1 MYKTL
6 LNRLLSVFILCITL
20 THSDAQILDQIQ
32 NPCALKFNQINTKN
46 FQIIYPIGLETE
58 AQKVANTL
66 NTVIASVSKT
76 LNKPPHP
83 ISIIL
88 QNQGVISNAFV
99 SMAPRRSEFYTIP
112 GQEFDMQDWVNGLCI
127 HELRHVVQFDKVAG
141 YLGKPLFEELKLA
154 LFGINLPPWYF
165 EGDAVGI
172 ETALTPAG
180 RGRQPIFEMVLRTN
194 LLSNKN
200 FSYSKNYLGS
210 IKNNTP
216 GYYPLGYFMVSKMRR
231 DFGADI
237 LDKTLTRIA
246 KFPIRPYSFS
256 NSFKKYS
263 GYNTRQLYL
272 KTMVEMDSL
281 WQLQAQQTKGV
292 NYASLN
298 PQTPKT
304 PTDYLFPF
312 LIDDGNIIC
321 LKNSKGITPAITL
334 LSPQGKQKTLV
345 RIAYQT
351 EPNLHYANG
360 VLVWD
365 EYRSDERFHQRSF
378 SVINTYNLKT
388 KIHKQLTYKS
398 RLFSPALSADAKT
411 IIAVKVSTQNKFEL
425 VELDAI
431 TGKQLQ
437 TYPNPDSLA
446 LQFPRFDDAGERIVV
461 TALSQNGKTLLVYNR
476 NQKTFE
482 QILPFSRQ
490 LINRPFFY
498 KNQVIYKAHYN
509 GIDNMYS
516 INLANKK
523 ISQLT
528 NAQFGAFNA
537 NITANKLLFNDYQY
551 NGYNI
556 VQFNVDSLYANADT
570 AFINNFV
577 EYFKPLIE
585 QENGGDVLK
594 NIPNKIYNAKPYS
607 ELGHLFYFHSI
618 SPITNGS
625 DFFDSGVIGLDI
637 LSNNKLSTLAFA
649 AGYQY
654 QQNLQRSQYHFSLSY
669 AKYYPV
675 ISFNYQNR
683 PQMGQAKATQNN
695 QTVVYPFYWRE
706 NYSQLS
712 LKLPYKTNW
721 LNQNLT
727 MAFDASTS
735 YTQRYNT
742 TLKVANFITSIKF
755 PLQYQYSFNLNQSQS
770 SRDLA
775 PRFGQNISF
784 GYSHL
789 PFNTKK
795 GQLALMRSQFYFP
808 GLFAN
813 HSLQASY
820 NMQNANGVYNFD
832 IDIPRASGTANI
844 DAIGKIKNTLLLD
857 YRFPIAYPD
866 FELGPLAYIKRFKGG
881 FFVDFENLGTGSKAL
896 RTYGVELRADMNL
909 LRYYLPNFD
918 IGGKIIK
925 PVNNRSKSPIFEFG
939 FNYNL

>member
-6 LNRLLSVFILCITL
+6 LIKLILTITL
-20 THSDAQILDQIQ
+20 TITLIPSNAQILDQIQ
-32 NPCALKFNQINTKN
+32 NPPSLKFNQINTKD

-58 AQKVANTL
+58 AQKVGNTL
-66 NTVIASVSKT
+66 DAILLEVIKT

-112 GQEFDMQDWVNGLCI
+112 GQEFDMQDWVNSLCV

-172 ETALTPAG
+172 ETVLTPAG
-180 RGRQPIFEMVLRTN
+180 RGRQPNFEMVLRTN

-246 KFPIRPYSFS
+246 KFPIRPYSLS

-272 KTMVEMDSL
+272 KTMVEIDSL
-281 WQLQAQQTKGV
+281 WQQQAQQTKGV
-292 NYASLN
+292 KYAPLN
-298 PQTPKT
+298 PQTPNN
-304 PTDYLFPF
+304 PTNYLFPF
-312 LIDDGNIIC
+312 LMDDGNIIC
-321 LKNSKGITPAITL
+321 LKNSKGITPTITL
-334 LSPQGKQKTLV
+334 LSPQGKQKKLV

-351 EPNLHYANG
+351 EPNLHYANDL
-360 VLVWD
+360 LVWD

-388 KIHKQLTYKS
+388 KIHKQLTFKT
-398 RLFSPALSADAKT
+398 RLFSPALSADAKI
-411 IIAVKVSTQNKFEL
+411 IIAVKVSLQNKFEL
-425 VELDAI
+425 VELDAT

-437 TYPNPDSLA
+437 TYPNPENLV
-446 LQFPRFDDAGERIVV
+446 LQFPRFDAEGKRIIV
-461 TALSQNGKTLLVYNR
+461 TALSQSGKTLLIYNR
-476 NQKTFE
+476 IQKSFE

-509 GIDNMYS
+509 GIENMYS

-523 ISQLT
+523 ISQIT

-537 NITANKLLFNDYQY
+537 DINGNKFLFNDYQY

-556 VQFNVDSLYANADT
+556 AQLSLDSLFAKADT
-570 AFINNFV
+570 TFSNNFV
-577 EYFKPLIE
+577 EYFKPLLA
-585 QENGGDVLK
+585 QENSGDVLK
-594 NIPNKIYNAKPYS
+594 NIPDKIYKPKPYS

-618 SPITNGS
+618 SPITNNN
-625 DFFDSGVIGLDI
+625 DFFDTGVIGLEV
-637 LSNNKLSTLAFA
+637 LSNNKLSTLAFT

-654 QQNLQRSQYHFSLSY
+654 QQNLQRSQYHFSLNY
-669 AKYYPV
+669 AKYYPI

-683 PQMGQAKATQNN
+683 PKMGQEEIRQNN
-695 QTVVYPFYWRE
+695 QKVVYPFYWRE

-727 MAFDASTS
+727 MVFNASTS
-735 YTQRYNT
+735 YTQRYNPT
-742 TLKVANFITSIKF
+742 TNNKNFITSIKF
-755 PLQYQYSFNLNQSQS
+755 PLQYQYAFSLNQSQS
-770 SRDLA
+770 QRDLA

-789 PFNTKK
+789 PFNTQK
-795 GQLALMRSQFYFP
+795 GQLSFIRSQFYFP

-881 FFVDFENLGTGSKAL
+881 LFADFENLGTSKGL
-896 RTYGVELRADMNL
+896 RTCGVELRADMNL

-918 IGGKIIK
+918 LGGKLIF